1 MAINLSKGQTIS
13 LKKDNDAG
21 LTKVRMGV
29 GWDPVKKGG
38 FLGGLFG
45 GGNSIDLDAS
55 CVIIDANRQ
64 PIDAVWFSQLESR
77 DGAIRHSGDNLT
89 GDGEGDDEV
98 IFVDLT
104 SLPDNVQHLVF
115 TVNSFRGQTFNEVE
129 NAFCRLVD
137 DTNNTEMARLVLSE
151 KGEHTGLVM
160 SVISRNGSAWEMR
173 AVGRTTTARTI
184 NDMLPDIVDAL

>member
-21 LTKVRMGV
+21 LTKIRMGV
-29 GWDPVKKGG
+29 GWDPVKKSG
-38 FLGGLFG
+38 FFGGLFG
-45 GGNSIDLDAS
+45 GNNSIDLDAS
-55 CVIIDANRQ
+55 CVIIDNNRQ
-64 PIDAVWFSQLESR
+64 PLDAVWFSQLESR

-104 SLPDNVQHLVF
+104 SLPDNVKYLVF
-115 TVNSFRGQTFNEVE
+115 TVNSFRGQTFDEVE

-137 DTNNTEMARLVLSE
+137 DTNNKEMARLVLSE
-151 KGEHTGLVM
+151 KGAHTGLVM
-160 SVISRNGSAWEMR
+160 SVISRNGGTWEMR
-173 AVGRTTTARTI
+173 AVGHTTTARTI
-184 NDMLPDIVDAL
+184 NDMLGDIDEAL

>member
-38 FLGGLFG
+38 FLGGFFG

-55 CVIIDANRQ
+55 CVVIDANRQ
-64 PIDAVWFSQLESR
+64 PIDAIWFSQLESR

-89 GDGEGDDEV
+89 GDGDGDDEV

-160 SVISRNGSAWEMR
+160 SVISRKGGAWEMR
-173 AVGRTTTARTI
+173 AVGHTTTARTI
-184 NDMLPDIVDAL
+184 NDMLPDIVEAL